1 MPKFCREIKPFLP
14 SVFFRWRREK
24 LVHSGKSL
32 VGERNEVVFEH
43 CFQLCVLGIL
53 STEDFQHMP
62 NVLFGLKLG
71 QIQPMGYPVV
81 CDFRRIFLVILG
93 FSDGVVPET
102 VNKLRVY
109 RANEQTRIMERTAAS
124 RR

>member
-1 MPKFCREIKPFLP
+1 
-14 SVFFRWRREK
+14 
-24 LVHSGKSL
+24 
-32 VGERNEVVFEH
+32 
-43 CFQLCVLGIL
+43 
-53 STEDFQHMP
+53 MP